1 MTSKQEIVAEL
12 GEADLLLPGRIALS
26 LTANDQIKY
35 YFALLQTARSNAYR
49 PRVPALEGG
58 APRQPGG

>member
-1 MTSKQEIVAEL
+1 MTSKQEIIAEL

-35 YFALLQTARSNAYR
+35 YVALLQTARSNAYR